1 MVDMKKIFGART
13 SKKIAL
19 LLSASTLILPLAA
32 CNSNNKK
39 VQEDT
44 PIEMKLCD
52 TSDIKLDRF
61 IDEYVSAYETGD
73 ITNGTEMYD
82 YYANLYQTMSEEN
95 DKSSTGTTDI
105 SDSEIV
111 TYNFDGEA
119 MHYEL
124 EDNGLYYINGE
135 IVKKISYNNV
145 FVKTIDGSVQI
156 NSLDDSYSIVNTDG
170 ATETITTL
178 QYNADGSYS
187 VAEDEDSKYQLYE
200 FNSDGI
206 LESLYQVDKE
216 NNLKSKTIYSDGNI
230 NLYNE
235 YLYNEYEF
243 CKNGKLGALIKE
255 KHEDGSYIIHDRG
268 DINPERYNLHT
279 NTGYVCDT
287 IEYFYDQNDKL
298 QYIETQGK
306 VSNGVCSHKFYPN
319 GDYAEYKVYYDE
331 NGIKEEE
338 KIVNKYQQGIMNEII
353 KRKNETTGDFDTIV
367 RILDRNAKSPYI
379 DEGTYIPIYEA
390 INNQII
396 TQQKDGVTYTY
407 GRDGSFYEAYKVVED
422 GVIRYNEAGNKV
434 SYEKNDGTKT
444 YYNEDE
450 KVKYVENDNFTV
462 YYNDEESV
470 SKIKSRSDDE
480 IEVEVNNTIYK
491 ISQKDEYITFYDNG
505 DEERIEKDGKIFEYD
520 TEHNVTRVLEN
531 RDEQG
536 LYGISTSYYDYE
548 NNLVS
553 YKLENHIGIRYFENQ
568 DIEFIQNM
576 NENEFISV
584 NDIYGNV
591 YELNYEDEI
600 KFRDNGNLEYLVQ
613 SGQRTVFYDKDD
625 QTHYYVINKDND
637 CIEYYCNGKWMCES
651 NKVLPTIGEGS
662 AVDGITRRG
671 IQMEDGTKLY
681 YDEFEN
687 DIDEELER

>member
-32 CNSNNKK
+32 CNINNKK
-39 VQEDT
+39 VQEDP

-82 YYANLYQTMSEEN
+82 YYANLYQTMSATNETSLT
-95 DKSSTGTTDI
+95 KTTDI
-105 SDSEIV
+105 SDAEIV
-111 TYNFDGEA
+111 TYNFNGEA
-119 MHYEL
+119 MNYEF
-124 EDNGLYYINGE
+124 EDDGSYYINGE
-135 IVKKISYNNV
+135 IVKRIDYNNV
-145 FVKTIDGSVQI
+145 FVKTIDGSIQI
-156 NSLDDSYSIVNTDG
+156 DSLDDSYSIVNTND

-206 LESLYQVDKE
+206 LESSYQIDKE
-216 NNLKSKTIYSDGNI
+216 NESDSKTIYNGGNI

-235 YLYNEYEF
+235 YEVYQ
-243 CKNGKLGALIKE
+243 NGELGDLIKE
-255 KHEDGSYIIHDRG
+255 KHDDGSYIIHDRG
-268 DINPERYNLHT
+268 GIDPERYDLHT

-287 IEYFYDQNDKL
+287 ITYYYNKNDEL

-306 VSNGVCSHKFYPN
+306 TSTESHNNKFYPN
-319 GDYAEYKVYYDE
+319 GDYAEYNIFYEEDKSV
-331 NGIKEEE
+331 KREE
-338 KIVNKYQQGIMNEII
+338 KIVNKYQQGVKNEII
-353 KRKNETTGDFDTIV
+353 KMKNEITGEFDTIT
-367 RILDRNAKSPYI
+367 RILDKNAKSPYV

-390 INNQII
+390 INNRII
-396 TQQKDGVTYTY
+396 IQQKEGVTYNY
-407 GRDGSFYEAYKVVED
+407 DREGNFYEAYKVVED
-422 GVIRYNEAGNKV
+422 GVIKYNEIGKKV
-434 SYEKNDGTKT
+434 GYIKDDGTKT

-450 KVKYVENDNFTV
+450 KVKYVENNNFTV

-520 TEHNVTRVLEN
+520 TNHNVTKVLEN

-536 LYGISTSYYDYE
+536 QYEKSTSYYDYE

-553 YKLENHIGIRYFENQ
+553 YKMENNIGIRYFENQ
-568 DIEFIQNM
+568 DIELVQNK
-576 NENEFISV
+576 NENECISV
-584 NDIYGNV
+584 NDVYGDV
-591 YELNYEDEI
+591 YELNYGDEI
-600 KFRDNGNLEYLVQ
+600 KFRDNGNLEYLIQ
-613 SGQRTVFYDKDD
+613 SGKRTVFYDKDD

-637 CIEYYCNGKWMCES
+637 CIEYYCNGKLMCEA
-651 NKVLPTIGEGS
+651 NKVLSMIGTGN

-671 IQMEDGTKLY
+671 IQMEDGTKLF

-687 DIDEELER
+687 DIDGLER